1 MTNYEA
7 FLWLVGIAA
16 VSLGIYGVVHSLR
29 RVLGEIWERFRR

>member
-16 VSLGIYGVVHSLR
+16 VCMTVYGVVHSLR
-29 RVLGEIWERFRR
+29 RVLGEIWDKFR